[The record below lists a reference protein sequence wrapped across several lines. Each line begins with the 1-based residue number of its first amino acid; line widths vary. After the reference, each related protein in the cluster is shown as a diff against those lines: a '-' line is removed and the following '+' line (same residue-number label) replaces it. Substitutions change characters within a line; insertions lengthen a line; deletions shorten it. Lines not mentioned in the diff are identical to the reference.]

1 MTYAYSKGVP
11 TDKSVLSPRQRNSD
25 IEELKSREFDILVI
39 GGGVVGCGIA
49 LDAAARGLSVALV
62 ESDDFAAGTSSRS
75 SKLIH
80 GGLRYLEQFD
90 FKLVREAL
98 HEREMMITEQAPHL
112 VKPLAFVYPLHK
124 KYFDRVYVGAGLM
137 LYDALRGKLRA
148 VPWHKH
154 ISFGEMRNEARS
166 LNPEKVTG
174 GLVYYDAQ
182 VDDARHTLMVAR
194 TAKDHGAHI
203 VTGAT
208 VTQITRTPE
217 RVTGVVVKVDGH
229 SINVKS
235 KVVIAAAGIW
245 NEELYQ
251 QFGIKPG
258 YKIKMS
264 KGVHIILPK
273 DAIDAKSGIIIK
285 TSLSVLFII
294 PWGNEW
300 LLGTTDTPYDGDR
313 EQPLADESDIEYII
327 NEANKILLP
336 KIRREQI
343 LSVYAGLRP
352 LVSPTKDS
360 STTKISREH
369 SVDHPLKGF
378 VSIAGGKYTTY
389 RVMAADAVDAA
400 VKDLE
405 GPVSKCS
412 TKSIP
417 LIGAV
422 GYKNLVKQIAALAQS
437 YSVSTLCVER
447 MLNRYGSLISD
458 IFQLI
463 AKDPSLAV
471 EVLPGAGYIK
481 AEVLYAAT
489 HEGARTLKDI
499 LARRLRLAMES
510 PDHGL
515 LVIQEIA
522 ELVAPTLG
530 WSVEDVALA
539 IADYKQYIAVEM
551 AAMA

>member
-1 MTYAYSKGVP
+1 MASN
-11 TDKSVLSPRQRNSD
+11 KSVLNPDQRSAD
-25 IEELKSREFDILVI
+25 IEKLKSHEFDILVI

-49 LDAAARGLSVALV
+49 LDAVARGLSVALV

-112 VKPLAFVYPLHK
+112 VKPLSFVYPLHK
-124 KYFDRVYVGAGLM
+124 KYVDRIYVGAGLM
-137 LYDALRGKLRA
+137 LYDLLRGKLRA
-148 VPWHKH
+148 VPWHKY

-166 LNPEKVTG
+166 LNPEIVTG

-182 VDDARHTLMVAR
+182 VDDARHTVMVAR
-194 TAKDHGAHI
+194 TAMDQGAHI

-208 VTQITRTPE
+208 VTQITRIPE
-217 RVTGVVVKVDGH
+217 RVTGAVVSVDGH
-229 SINVKS
+229 SFNVKS

-273 DAIDAKSGIIIK
+273 DAIDAKTGIIIK

-300 LLGTTDTPYDGDR
+300 LLGTTDTDYTGDR
-313 EQPLADESDIEYII
+313 EFPLADSSDIDYIL
-327 NEANKILLP
+327 NEANKVLLP

-343 LSVYAGLRP
+343 ISTYAGLRP
-352 LVSPTKDS
+352 LVSPAKDS

-369 SVDHPLKGF
+369 TVDHPLNGF

-400 VKDLE
+400 VKDLDQKV
-405 GPVSKCS
+405 PKSS
-412 TKSIP
+412 TKTIP
-417 LIGAV
+417 IIGAA
-422 GYKNLVKQIAALAQS
+422 GYKMLVKQIATLAQS
-437 YSVSTLCVER
+437 YSVSTACVER

-458 IFQLI
+458 IFQVI
-463 AKDPSLAV
+463 AKDPALAV
-471 EVLPGAGYIK
+471 EVEPGSGYIK
-481 AEVLYAAT
+481 AEVLYAVT
-489 HEGARTLKDI
+489 HEGARTLVDV
-499 LARRLRLAMES
+499 LARRLRLVMEHA
-510 PDHGL
+510 DHGVSVAREL
-515 LVIQEIA
+515 A
-522 ELVAPTLG
+522 ELIAPTLG
-530 WSVEDVALA
+530 WSEGDINREVTEFEKF
-539 IADYKQYIAVEM
+539 IATEM
-551 AAMA
+551 AAIK